1 MVVTRVSRH
10 FVCGNDLGCGVV
22 LTQTEKSSE
31 DESCCK
37 LVIVWSMREVG
48 SGSPA
53 SSRLKPTKNWL
64 SLETG
69 GVYGLAEA
77 ACQTSFRDMRAC
89 EMRLISMAC
98 V

>member
-1 MVVTRVSRH
+1 MNTAPKPNAKDAGTPKEAMLRKER
-10 FVCGNDLGCGVV
+10 FNP
-22 LTQTEKSSE
+22 KSPVRM
-31 DESCCK
+31 K
-37 LVIVWSMREVG
+37 A
-48 SGSPA
+48 A

-77 ACQTSFRDMRAC
+77 ACQTSFRDMRAY
-89 EMRLISMAC
+89 EMRLISMVC